1 MNYKIIIMTS
11 SALRKEVEDYL
22 PFLSDRQQ
30 KLVLEMIKNFLN
42 LDENTKR
49 ISKKQYN
56 EEIAAAVE
64 SIKNG
69 TFITHE
75 EAL

>member
-1 MNYKIIIMTS
+1 LNYKIIIMTS

-22 PFLSDRQQ
+22 PLLPDRQQ

>member
-1 MNYKIIIMTS
+1 MTS

-22 PFLSDRQQ
+22 PLLSDRQQ

>member
-1 MNYKIIIMTS
+1 
-11 SALRKEVEDYL
+11 
-22 PFLSDRQQ
+22 
-30 KLVLEMIKNFLN
+30 MIKNFLN
-42 LDENTKR
+42 LDDNAKR
-49 ISKKQYN
+49 ISKKQDN

-64 SIKNG
+64 RIKYG